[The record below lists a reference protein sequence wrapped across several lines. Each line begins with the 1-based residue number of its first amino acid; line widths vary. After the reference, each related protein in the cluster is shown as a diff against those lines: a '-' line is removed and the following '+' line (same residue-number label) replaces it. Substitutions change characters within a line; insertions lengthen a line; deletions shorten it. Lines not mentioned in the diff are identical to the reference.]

1 MWRIMAIVYEL
12 LQQKK
17 TMTQREIYYYLAKEF
32 RNQQV
37 ALDSQLAHAAV
48 ASLSAF
54 SAASIFLAILIGVGI
69 GAVALLSLIFIK
81 WVFIF
86 LALGVVVLGVVE
98 FSRALAGS
106 DRRIDLA
113 PQIVARPLEH

>member
-37 ALDSQLAHAAV
+37 ALDSP
-48 ASLSAF
+48 LSR
-54 SAASIFLAILIGVGI
+54 LILLFIPF
-69 GAVALLSLIFIK
+69 ARNATTSFWMWLLC
-81 WVFIF
+81 
-86 LALGVVVLGVVE
+86 
-98 FSRALAGS
+98 
-106 DRRIDLA
+106 
-113 PQIVARPLEH
+113 